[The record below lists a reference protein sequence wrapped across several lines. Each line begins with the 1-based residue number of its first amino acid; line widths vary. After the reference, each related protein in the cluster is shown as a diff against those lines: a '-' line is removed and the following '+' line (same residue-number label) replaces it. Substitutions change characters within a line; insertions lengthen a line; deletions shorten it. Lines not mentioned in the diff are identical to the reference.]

1 MGQTKP
7 NMGHLGHA
15 GRGGEAPYRTPP
27 PDSGQASVN
36 QATPPRGGGADSEPS
51 AGDKQDRSPGPSE
64 GVADGSQVH
73 GADGE
78 SASPDRHDVPDRT
91 GYPGQPEQA
100 DSGGTAGDSL
110 DPASA
115 GDPLVRFLHE
125 LCQQHNRNQAAK
137 RLGVDRKTLYR
148 ALLNGRLTPR
158 LRDALERER
167 VAAEREAAGIDQ
179 QELVLRVE
187 GLERRLQDVEQQ
199 QSGGLGSLHEELAGL
214 RAQVRTLGWTRAG
227 GAASGDAAD
236 AAEQGAGSHR
246 IYPEVV
252 SLEALPDDEQVLR
265 GSFALVVEW
274 REHRKAFEAHWP
286 QIEGLEAEVRMLEV
300 ETALIDEHR
309 LTLPPAQVPWEW
321 WRRERELGRR
331 RERLASARSAL
342 RRARWCRRLAL
353 HQQVRRALRAL
364 RRALRRLRQARWR
377 RLAGLVKARSAL
389 KRVRSMLWSIGQ
401 LSRDCLTLLR
411 R

>member
-1 MGQTKP
+1 
-7 NMGHLGHA
+7 MGHLEHA

-36 QATPPRGGGADSEPS
+36 QATPPRGGGARSEPS
-51 AGDKQDRSPGPSE
+51 AGDKQDRTPGPSYE
-64 GVADGSQVH
+64 VVAGSQVH
-73 GADGE
+73 VVDEE
-78 SASPDRHDVPDRT
+78 SASPIRPGHPGPPDQ
-91 GYPGQPEQA
+91 PEHVDQPEQA
-100 DSGGTAGDSL
+100 DSGETAGDSF

-115 GDPLVRFLHE
+115 DDPLVRFLHE

-167 VAAEREAAGIDQ
+167 VAAEREAAGTDQ
-179 QELVLRVE
+179 HELALRVE

-199 QSGGLGSLHEELAGL
+199 QTGGLGSLREELAGL
-214 RAQVRTLGWTRAG
+214 RAQVRTLGWTRTG
-227 GAASGDAAD
+227 GGASGDAAD

-246 IYPEVV
+246 IYPDVV
-252 SLEALPDDEQVLR
+252 SMEALPDDEQVLPR
-265 GSFALVVEW
+265 AFALVVEW
-274 REHRKAFEAHWP
+274 REHREAFEEHWP
-286 QIEGLEAEVRMLEV
+286 RLEGLEAEVRMLEL

-331 RERLASARSAL
+331 HERLGSARSAL
-342 RRARWCRRLAL
+342 RRARWRRRLAL
-353 HQQVRRALRAL
+353 HQQV

-389 KRVRSMLWSIGQ
+389 KRVRSTLWSIGQ
-401 LSRDCLTLLR
+401 LSRDWLTLLR

>member
-1 MGQTKP
+1 
-7 NMGHLGHA
+7 MGHLGHA

-36 QATPPRGGGADSEPS
+36 QATPARGGGAGSEPS
-51 AGDKQDRSPGPSE
+51 AGGEAPPSPGPSA
-64 GVADGSQVH
+64 GVTDGSQVH

-78 SASPDRHDVPDRT
+78 NASPDRLDV
-91 GYPGQPEQA
+91 PGQPDQPDQPDHLDQPEQT
-100 DSGGTAGDSL
+100 DSGGAAGDSL

-115 GDPLVRFLHE
+115 DDPLVRFLHE

-167 VAAEREAAGIDQ
+167 AAAEREAAGTDQ
-179 QELVLRVE
+179 QELALRVE
-187 GLERRLQDVEQQ
+187 VLERRLQDVEQQ

-236 AAEQGAGSHR
+236 AVEQGAGSHR

-252 SLEALPDDEQVLR
+252 SLEALPDDDQVLR

-286 QIEGLEAEVRMLEV
+286 QVEGLEAEVRMLV
-300 ETALIDEHR
+300 LETALIDEHR

-321 WRRERELGRR
+321 WRRERELARR
-331 RERLASARSAL
+331 QERLGAARRAL
-342 RRARWCRRLAL
+342 RRARWRRRLAL
-353 HQQVRRALRAL
+353 HRQVRRAQ
-364 RRALRRLRQARWR
+364 RRALGALRHLRQARWR
-377 RLAGLVKARSAL
+377 RLTGLVTARSAL
-389 KRVRSMLWSIGQ
+389 KRFRSMLWSLGQ
-401 LSRDCLTLLR
+401 LARDRLTLLR

>member
-36 QATPPRGGGADSEPS
+36 QATPPRGGGAGSEPS
-51 AGDKQDRSPGPSE
+51 AGDKQDRTPGPSE
-64 GVADGSQVH
+64 EVVAGSQVH
-73 GADGE
+73 VVDEE
-78 SASPDRHDVPDRT
+78 SASPIGPGHPGPPD
-91 GYPGQPEQA
+91 QPEHVDQHEQA
-100 DSGGTAGDSL
+100 DSGGGAGDSL

-115 GDPLVRFLHE
+115 EDPLVRFLHE

-167 VAAEREAAGIDQ
+167 VAAEREAAGTDQ
-179 QELVLRVE
+179 RELALRVE
-187 GLERRLQDVEQQ
+187 VLERRLQDVEQQ
-199 QSGGLGSLHEELAGL
+199 QTGGLGSLHEELAGL

-227 GAASGDAAD
+227 GAASADAAD

-246 IYPEVV
+246 IYPDVV
-252 SLEALPDDEQVLR
+252 SMEALPDDEQVLPR
-265 GSFALVVEW
+265 AFALVVEW
-274 REHRKAFEAHWP
+274 REHRGAFEAHWP
-286 QIEGLEAEVRMLEV
+286 QVEGLEAEVRMLEL

-331 RERLASARSAL
+331 HERLGAARRAL
-342 RRARWCRRLAL
+342 RRARWRRRLAL
-353 HQQVRRALRAL
+353 HRQVRRALRAS
-364 RRALRRLRQARWR
+364 RRLRQAWWR
-377 RLAGLVKARSAL
+377 RLTGLVTARSAL
-389 KRVRSMLWSIGQ
+389 KRVRSVLWSLGQ
-401 LSRDCLTLLR
+401 LARDRLTLLR

>member
-1 MGQTKP
+1 
-7 NMGHLGHA
+7 MGHLGHA

-36 QATPPRGGGADSEPS
+36 QATPPRGGGAASEPS

-64 GVADGSQVH
+64 EVVAGSQVH
-73 GADGE
+73 VVDEE
-78 SASPDRHDVPDRT
+78 SASPIRPGPPD
-91 GYPGQPEQA
+91 QPEHVDQHEQA
-100 DSGGTAGDSL
+100 DSGENAGDSF

-115 GDPLVRFLHE
+115 DDPLVRFLHE

-137 RLGVDRKTLYR
+137 RLGIDRKTLYR

-167 VAAEREAAGIDQ
+167 AAAEREAAGTDQ
-179 QELVLRVE
+179 QELALRVE
-187 GLERRLQDVEQQ
+187 VLERRLQDVEQQ
-199 QSGGLGSLHEELAGL
+199 QTGGLGSLHEELAGL

-227 GAASGDAAD
+227 GAASADAAD

-252 SLEALPDDEQVLR
+252 SAEALPDDEQVLR

-274 REHRKAFEAHWP
+274 REHRKAFEVHWP
-286 QIEGLEAEVRMLEV
+286 QVKGLEAEVRMLEL
-300 ETALIDEHR
+300 ETALIDEYR

-321 WRRERELGRR
+321 WRRERELARR
-331 RERLASARSAL
+331 ADRLKSARSAL
-342 RRARWCRRLAL
+342 RRARWRQRLAL
-353 HQQVRRALRAL
+353 HRQVRRALQALHQAL
-364 RRALRRLRQARWR
+364 RHLRQARWR
-377 RLAGLVKARSAL
+377 RLTAPVMARSAL
-389 KRVRSMLWSIGQ
+389 NRARSTLSSLGQ
-401 LSRDCLTLLR
+401 LLRDSLTLLR